1 MKKAGGIV
9 GLIAGIF
16 GIIAGFATLFMGGIA
31 GAFDAS
37 GSETVVGLGWG
48 GVGFSFLVIIF
59 GAISMSAKTRIAPSL
74 LIASSLGGIV
84 LGGTLV
90 AIVLALGLI
99 GGLLAIFG
107 SYPKAGLEAS
117 FYKEATTTK
126 PSNTKPVVV
135 GGIILLLLVGIFAYV
150 NNMSTSESV
159 EAVEN
164 QQILDLEKAESSEL
178 KPYGELEQIYE
189 LGGNYTDIQRDNKT
203 EEIKGSIVDWSLQV
217 YDVKK
222 TKGGYKIQTSGQG
235 LVKTSINLTVR
246 NAEEKAFVENLK
258 TGDLIRVKAVIED
271 VSFRS
276 VQLNPAILYQEKKVV
291 EQSPVIE
298 ESEAFQETEETAQ
311 EQTATNVIETTEFDK
326 TETTTQ
332 EPVLQAPN
340 MEVSKPSFDC
350 AKASKAVEKMICSNV
365 ELGQWDTKVSTAYA
379 QVYKDTPQEGKAELK
394 AQQQEWLKVRSKC
407 ISTDCL
413 ISVHQKRHS
422 ELVPWEYEQN

>member
-16 GIIAGFATLFMGGIA
+16 GIIAGFATLFMGGLA

-37 GSETVVGLGWG
+37 GSETVVELGWG
-48 GVGFSFLVIIF
+48 GIGFSFLVIIF
-59 GAISMSAKTRIAPSL
+59 GAISISAKTRIAPTL

-99 GGLLAIFG
+99 GGLLAMFG
-107 SYPKAGLEAS
+107 SYPKVGSEGPIYNEVSAAKTS
-117 FYKEATTTK
+117 KAK
-126 PSNTKPVVV
+126 PFIV
-135 GGIILLLLVGIFAYV
+135 GTIFLLLLIAMVAYHNGKV
-150 NNMSTSESV
+150 TLKSET
-159 EAVEN
+159 AIN
-164 QQILDLEKAESSEL
+164 QQIVDLENAESSEL

-203 EEIKGSIVDWSLQV
+203 EEIKGSIVDWRLQV

-222 TKGGYKIQTSGQG
+222 TKDGYEIQTSGQG
-235 LVKTSINLTVR
+235 LVKTTINLTVR
-246 NAEEKAFVENLK
+246 NAEEKVFVENLK

-276 VQLNPAILYQEKKVV
+276 VELNPAILYQEKQVV

-298 ESEAFQETEETAQ
+298 ESKVVEESEEIVQ
-311 EQTATNVIETTEFDK
+311 GKTATNEIETTELEK
-326 TETTTQ
+326 TEKVTQ
-332 EPVLQAPN
+332 EPVLETPN
-340 MEVSKPSFDC
+340 MEISKPSFDC
-350 AKASKAVEKMICSNV
+350 ARASTNIEKMICSNF
-365 ELGQWDTKVSTAYA
+365 ELGQWDTKVSSAYA
-379 QVYKDTPQEGKAELK
+379 QAYKDTPQEGKAALK
-394 AQQQEWLKVRSKC
+394 AQQQEWLKVRNKC

-422 ELVPWEYEQN
+422 ELAPWEYEQN